1 MEAFERPDDWP
12 VQRSANEA
20 LTNMRSNNASGSA
33 DSQGFRN
40 PTGTTS
46 GSLVRTGTKQGAASR
61 VLPKTLDGTELR
73 ERDHCEGVI
82 LKGWDTFVEVGS
94 ALATIRD
101 KRLYRDCFGTF
112 EEYCRQRWEFSRTH
126 AYRMIE
132 AAAVAAVL
140 SPIGV
145 KLHSESQV
153 HPLAGLAPRSIPAA
167 WKRAVEI
174 AGKGEVTAKVVRRA
188 AEEFRHDFKH
198 VEEIARL
205 HRTGLRQSSLQA
217 AFDLIRQVEEAVR
230 AKDDNAALTALSSLH
245 KCLSDFGQ
253 HG

>member
-1 MEAFERPDDWP
+1 MRP
-12 VQRSANEA
+12 
-20 LTNMRSNNASGSA
+20 NNASASA
-33 DSQGFRN
+33 DSQGFLN
-40 PTGTTS
+40 PTGTTNRP
-46 GSLVRTGTKQGAASR
+46 LARTATKQGTPSR
-61 VLPKTLDGTELR
+61 VLPKTLDGSELR
-73 ERDHCEGVI
+73 ERDHCEGIIV
-82 LKGWDTFVEVGS
+82 KGWDTFVEVGT

-153 HPLAGLAPRSIPAA
+153 RPLAGLAPGSIPAA

-198 VEEIARL
+198 GEELARL
-205 HRTGLRQSSLQA
+205 HRAGLRQSNLEA
-217 AFDLIRQVEEAVR
+217 AFNLIKKVEEAVR
-230 AKDDNAALTALSSLH
+230 RKDGQAALAALSSLH